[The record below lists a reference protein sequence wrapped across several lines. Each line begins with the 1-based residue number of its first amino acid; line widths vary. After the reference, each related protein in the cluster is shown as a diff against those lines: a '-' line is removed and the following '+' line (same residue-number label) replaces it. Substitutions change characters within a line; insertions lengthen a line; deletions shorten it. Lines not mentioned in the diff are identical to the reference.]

1 MKNRV
6 LKTCL
11 TALALSAAGLANA
24 DPVSLGSASQFT
36 VLSASGAVNCTN
48 STIEGDVGSAV
59 AGTKTGCMQSGE
71 DVTPVS
77 QDIQT
82 DFNTAYSALAVEQC
96 DNTLTTLAGQVLQPG
111 TYCVDNASTNTGSVL
126 TLDGD
131 ASDTWLFKIGAS
143 GAGALTGTDFVVNMS
158 GGAEA
163 CNVTWWVADAVTLT
177 RGDFKGDIL
186 AGKAV
191 TVTGVASNS
200 PVKGRVMA
208 NGTVVMTNADVLG
221 CVAEAAART
230 EEAIAAALAAKL
242 AAEAAE
248 AAALLAVVTNV
259 VDDVIGP
266 NGENVIGAQGEPGIA
281 GADGNDG
288 TNGTNGAVGAT
299 GKNGPVGKNGADGAV
314 GATGKNGPVGK
325 NGADGA
331 VGATGK
337 NGPVGKNGA
346 DGAVG
351 ATGKNGPVGKNG
363 ADGAVGATGKNGP
376 VGKNGADGAD
386 GIMYDGAFEGDMQY
400 WNGNAWIMITAPT
413 ENAGSLSFCDGQP
426 TWTQG
431 ECPVYYEIGDQGPA
445 GGIVFY
451 VSNEGLNGL
460 EAAPADQGRVMWGCY
475 STPITGANGTAVGT
489 GEQNTA
495 DIIAGCDETTAASV
509 ASAYGPGWYL
519 PSRDELNLIL
529 VNICCKVGGI
539 SHADYWSSSQIS
551 DSFAWGIQ
559 FSNDIQYKRFKGH
572 IFRVRAVRA
581 F

>member
-1 MKNRV
+1 
-6 LKTCL
+6 
-11 TALALSAAGLANA
+11 
-24 DPVSLGSASQFT
+24 
-36 VLSASGAVNCTN
+36 
-48 STIEGDVGSAV
+48 
-59 AGTKTGCMQSGE
+59 
-71 DVTPVS
+71 
-77 QDIQT
+77 
-82 DFNTAYSALAVEQC
+82 
-96 DNTLTTLAGQVLQPG
+96 
-111 TYCVDNASTNTGSVL
+111 
-126 TLDGD
+126 
-131 ASDTWLFKIGAS
+131 
-143 GAGALTGTDFVVNMS
+143 MS

-208 NGTVVMTNADVLG
+208 NGMIAMTNADVLG

-288 TNGTNGAVGAT
+288 TNGTNGT
-299 GKNGPVGKNGADGAV
+299 NGTLGKNGADGAV
-314 GATGKNGPVGK
+314 GATGKDGPVGK

-331 VGATGK
+331 DGADGAVGATGK
-337 NGPVGKNGA
+337 DGPVGKNGA
-346 DGAVG
+346 DGADGADGAVGATGADGNDGTNGTNGAVG
-351 ATGKNGPVGKNG
+351 ATGKDGKDGPVGKNG
-363 ADGAVGATGKNGP
+363 ADGADGADGAVGATGKDGP
-376 VGKNGADGAD
+376 VGKNGADGADGADGAVGADGNDGTNGTNGAVGATGKDGKDGPVGKNGADGADGAVGATGKDGPVGKNGADGADGADGAVGATGKDGPDGKNGADGAD

-400 WNGNAWIMITAPT
+400 WNGNAWMMITAPT

-431 ECPVYYEIGDQGPA
+431 GCPVYYEIGDQGPA

-460 EAAPADQGRVMWGCY
+460 EAAPADQVATQWGCY
-475 STPITGANGTAVGT
+475 GTSISGANGTAVGT

-519 PSRDELNLIL
+519 PSIDEATLLYMQ
-529 VNICCKVGGI
+529 KDAVGGF
-539 SHADYWSSSQIS
+539 SHDGYWSSSHGGHN
-551 DSFAWGIQ
+551 SFAWPQQ
-559 FSNDIQYKRFKGH
+559 FNPARGQYGNWYKSRVL
-572 IFRVRAVRA
+572 RVRAVRA

>member
-11 TALALSAAGLANA
+11 TALALSVAGLANA
-24 DPVSLGSASQFT
+24 NQVSLGSASEFT

-48 STIEGDVGSAV
+48 SIIEGDVGSAV
-59 AGTKTGCMQSGE
+59 AGTKTGCVQSGE

-82 DFNTAYSALAVEQC
+82 DFNTAYSTLAVEQC

-111 TYCVDNASTNTGSVL
+111 TYCVDNASTNTGGVL

-281 GADGNDG
+281 GARGAAGVNGANGDTGARGIQGVAGNAG
-288 TNGTNGAVGAT
+288 TNGVNGAVGAKGDAGANGATGAKGAQGLSGATGAKGAQGLSGAPGARGIQGLAGNAGTNGAVGAK
-299 GKNGPVGKNGADGAV
+299 GDAGVN
-314 GATGKNGPVGK
+314 GATGAKGAQGLSGDAGVAGAQGIQGLA
-325 NGADGA
+325 GADSIVA
-331 VGATGK
+331 
-337 NGPVGKNGA
+337 
-346 DGAVG
+346 
-351 ATGKNGPVGKNG
+351 
-363 ADGAVGATGKNGP
+363 
-376 VGKNGADGAD
+376 GADGAD

-413 ENAGSLSFCDGQP
+413 ENANSLSFCDGQP

-431 ECPVYYEIGDQGPA
+431 ECPVNQP
-445 GGIVFY
+445 V
-451 VSNEGLNGL
+451 
-460 EAAPADQGRVMWGCY
+460 AP
-475 STPITGANGTAVGT
+475 TAPSAPV
-489 GEQNTA
+489 
-495 DIIAGCDETTAASV
+495 CD
-509 ASAYGPGWYL
+509 
-519 PSRDELNLIL
+519 
-529 VNICCKVGGI
+529 
-539 SHADYWSSSQIS
+539 
-551 DSFAWGIQ
+551 
-559 FSNDIQYKRFKGH
+559 
-572 IFRVRAVRA
+572 IFRQNMGLC
-581 F
+581 

>member
-1 MKNRV
+1 MMKNIV

-11 TALALSAAGLANA
+11 TALALSVAGLANA
-24 DPVSLGSASQFT
+24 NQVSLGSASEFT

-59 AGTKTGCMQSGE
+59 AGTKTGCVQSGE

-82 DFNTAYSALAVEQC
+82 DFNTAYSTLAVEQC

-281 GADGNDG
+281 GAR
-288 TNGTNGAVGAT
+288 GAAGANGAT
-299 GKNGPVGKNGADGAV
+299 GARGIQGLPGNAGVAGAQGIQGLAGADSIVA
-314 GATGKNGPVGK
+314 
-325 NGADGA
+325 GAD
-331 VGATGK
+331 
-337 NGPVGKNGA
+337 
-346 DGAVG
+346 
-351 ATGKNGPVGKNG
+351 
-363 ADGAVGATGKNGP
+363 
-376 VGKNGADGAD
+376 GADGAD

-431 ECPVYYEIGDQGPA
+431 GCPVYYEIGDQGPA

-451 VSNEGLNGL
+451 ISNMGLNGL
-460 EAAPADQGRVMWGCY
+460 EAAPVDQGSAQWGCHGVLPG
-475 STPITGANGTAVGT
+475 SFSQAVGA
-489 GEQNTA
+489 GESNTNLMVA
-495 DIIAGCDETTAASV
+495 QRCDYGT
-509 ASAYGPGWYL
+509 GPGTVPGAQHMAAMMARSYSLGGYSDWFL
-519 PSRDELNLIL
+519 PSGGELYSMRISNLDILSDENF
-529 VNICCKVGGI
+529 
-539 SHADYWSSSQIS
+539 YWSSNQA
-551 DSFAWGIQ
+551 DNGPHDAWRSHRTLPAIRV
-559 FSNDIQYKRFKGH
+559 NKNNEYL
-572 IFRVRAVRA
+572 VRAVRA

>member
-1 MKNRV
+1 MMKNIL

-11 TALALSAAGLANA
+11 TALALSVAGLANA
-24 DPVSLGSASQFT
+24 NQVSLGSASEFT

-48 STIEGDVGSAV
+48 SIIEGDVGSAV
-59 AGTKTGCMQSGE
+59 AGTKTGCVQSGE

-82 DFNTAYSALAVEQC
+82 DFNTAYSTLAVEQC

-111 TYCVDNASTNTGSVL
+111 TYCVDNASTNTGGVL

-281 GADGNDG
+281 GARGAAGVNGVNGAQGIQGLAGADSIVAGADGADG
-288 TNGTNGAVGAT
+288 TNGTNGT
-299 GKNGPVGKNGADGAV
+299 NGEDGV
-314 GATGKNGPVGK
+314 
-325 NGADGA
+325 
-331 VGATGK
+331 
-337 NGPVGKNGA
+337 
-346 DGAVG
+346 
-351 ATGKNGPVGKNG
+351 
-363 ADGAVGATGKNGP
+363 
-376 VGKNGADGAD
+376 
-386 GIMYDGAFEGDMQY
+386 MYDGAFEGDMQY
-400 WNGNAWIMITAPT
+400 WNGHAWMMITAPT
-413 ENAGSLSFCDGQP
+413 EDAGSLSFCKGVP

-431 ECPVYYEIGDQGPA
+431 ECPYAVGDVGPA
-445 GGIVFY
+445 GGWVVY
-451 VSNEGLNGL
+451 TTEGGLHGL
-460 EAAPADQGRVMWGCY
+460 EAAPESLGHSYWGCY
-475 STPITGANGTAVGT
+475 SLAVGGSFGTSIGDGQNNTANILDDECINAPNLINGTAHGAALA
-489 GEQNTA
+489 A
-495 DIIAGCDETTAASV
+495 DEYTSNGYDD
-509 ASAYGPGWYL
+509 WFL
-519 PSRDELNLIL
+519 PSLDELLHTIENLPDEVWKNQGNDQWL
-529 VNICCKVGGI
+529 T
-539 SHADYWSSSQIS
+539 SSQM
-551 DSFAWGIQ
+551 DAWSVRTVHNWYGEAESHSVGKQHLI
-559 FSNDIQYKRFKGH
+559 
-572 IFRVRAVRA
+572 RVWPVRV